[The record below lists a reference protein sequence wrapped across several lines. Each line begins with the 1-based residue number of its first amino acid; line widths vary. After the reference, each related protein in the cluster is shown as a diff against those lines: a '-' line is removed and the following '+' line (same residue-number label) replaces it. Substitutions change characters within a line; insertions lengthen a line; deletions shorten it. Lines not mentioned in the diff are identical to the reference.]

1 MQNWSVI
8 KITICRSSR
17 YFTISSLQCTGIVCL
32 YQQNSVK
39 SNFIYSLSVLTAL
52 QGFQGTLAIRGTQ
65 DLLKQALI
73 FETFKCFRLSVE
85 PILRKPWSEMC
96 CITMATGRVDAETPL
111 AARLQLSLSVACT
124 KGGPSPKRSL
134 SLKGNKRRWEDSF
147 LSDLDSVQPPVKC
160 LQRLIDC
167 KELLT
172 GYFQER
178 SCAQKRVALV
188 MF

>member
-1 MQNWSVI
+1 MYKYCLPLPSKQC
-8 KITICRSSR
+8 KIQ
-17 YFTISSLQCTGIVCL
+17 FNLQLVHFNYITGISRHTG
-32 YQQNSVK
+32 YHRDTGPFN
-39 SNFIYSLSVLTAL
+39 
-52 QGFQGTLAIRGTQ
+52 RGT
-65 DLLKQALI
+65 D
-73 FETFKCFRLSVE
+73 FRNVWVFSTQCGANSE
-85 PILRKPWSEMC
+85 KTQEMC

-111 AARLQLSLSVACT
+111 AARLQLSLSIACT

-147 LSDLDSVQPPVKC
+147 LSDLDSVQPPSKC
-160 LQRLIDC
+160 LQRLTDS

-172 GYFQER
+172 WHFQEC